1 MTENFAT
8 EYLNLVGLDQLEKSP
23 AIKALMAKFA
33 DALPAHFGKPTFF
46 PAPPNM
52 NLGHVIRA
60 NCKNKECSV
69 RACVHVV
76 RDPQGMLTIEEK
88 TLDGKVDIAYSR
100 TKHSCPDCQKLI

>member
-23 AIKALMAKFA
+23 AIKALMADFA
-33 DALPAHFGKPTFF
+33 DALPAHFNKPIFF

-52 NLGHVIRA
+52 SLEHVIRA
-60 NCKNKECSV
+60 NCKNIECSV
-69 RACVHVV
+69 RACVHVI
-76 RDPQGMLTIEEK
+76 RDAQGMLTIKE
-88 TLDGKVDIAYSR
+88 TTIDGKVDIDYSR